1 MGYDLIVYFLF
12 FNLRINVD
20 NMKVFI
26 ETYGCTFN
34 QADSEIMAGVLNESN
49 IKLVSTEEEADAIIV
64 NTCYVKLP
72 TESKVI
78 NRIKNLQE
86 KYPDKKIIVGG
97 CMVEVDPKKLDAI
110 GPNCSWIGPHQL
122 NKTAD
127 VVKSSIAGD
136 VVREFGF
143 SDEPKVCVPKIRQ
156 DPYIHVIQICEGCL
170 GACTYCCTRFAR
182 GHLNSYPIGDIVEE
196 ARLAIEDGCV
206 EIQLTAQDTSAFGKD
221 SGEKLSDLIKEV
233 ANLEGDFRVRVGMM
247 HPKNIGNDLENLIEA
262 FKHEKVYDFI
272 HMPIQS
278 GSDKV
283 LKEMRRNHTVADY
296 KNIIYRFKEEIPDIT
311 VATDIIIGYPTETEE
326 DFIQTAKL
334 IEEVKFNLIHLSKYQ
349 HREGA
354 ISSSLESIPFEV
366 MKRRSKYLSDIKFK
380 IIEEENKEFQDM
392 ELNALVVEEG
402 SKGGFIAKT
411 DSYVPVVVQDVNL
424 GEFIKV
430 HIDRTTGT
438 YLIGHK
444 VD

>member
-1 MGYDLIVYFLF
+1 
-12 FNLRINVD
+12 
-20 NMKVFI
+20 MKVFI

-34 QADSEIMAGVLNESN
+34 QADSEIMAGVLNEN
-49 IKLVSTEEEADAIIV
+49 DIELVDNHEDADAIIV

-78 NRIKNLQE
+78 NRIKALQE
-86 KYPDKKIIVGG
+86 DFPEKKIIVGG
-97 CMVEVDPKKLDAI
+97 CMVEVDPKKLENI

-127 VVKSSIAGD
+127 VVKSAISGEVA
-136 VVREFGF
+136 REFGF

-182 GHLNSYPIGDIVEE
+182 GHLNSYPIEDIVEE
-196 ARLAIEDGCV
+196 AKNAIEDGCV

-221 SGEKLSDLIKEV
+221 SGEKLSDLIKAV
-233 ANLEGDFRVRVGMM
+233 ANLDGEFRVRVGMM

-262 FKHEKVYDFI
+262 FKMEKVFNFL
-272 HMPIQS
+272 HLPIQS
-278 GSDKV
+278 GSDAV
-283 LKEMRRNHTVADY
+283 LKHMRRNHTVEDY
-296 KNIIYRFKEEIPDIT
+296 KHIVKRFKEEIPDLT
-311 VATDIIIGYPTETEE
+311 LATDIIIGYPTETED
-326 DFIQTAKL
+326 DFMKTVEL
-334 IEEVKFNLIHLSKYQ
+334 VEEIKFNLLHLSKYQ

-354 ISSSLESIPFEV
+354 ISSSLENIPSDD
-366 MKRRSKYLSDIKFK
+366 MRRRSKYLTDIKFK
-380 IIEEENKEFQDM
+380 IIEDENKVLKDKEFD
-392 ELNALVVEEG
+392 VVVLEKG

-411 DSYVPVVVQDVNL
+411 DSYIPVVVKDVNL
-424 GEFIKV
+424 GEFIRV
-430 HIDRTTGT
+430 HIDETTGT

-444 VD
+444 I

>member
-1 MGYDLIVYFLF
+1 
-12 FNLRINVD
+12 
-20 NMKVFI
+20 MKVFI

-34 QADSEIMAGVLNESN
+34 QADSEIMAGVLNENN
-49 IKLVSTEEEADAIIV
+49 IEIVSSQEEADAIIV

-78 NRIKNLQE
+78 NRIKNLQKE
-86 KYPDKKIIVGG
+86 FPDKKIIVGG
-97 CMVEVDPKKLDAI
+97 CMVEVDPKKLENI

-122 NKTAD
+122 SKTAD
-127 VVKSSIAGD
+127 VVKSAIEGE

-143 SDEPKVCVPKIRQ
+143 SDEPKVCVPKIRK
-156 DPYIHVIQICEGCL
+156 DPYVHVIQICEGCL

-182 GHLNSYPIGDIVEE
+182 GYLNSYPIKDIVAE
-196 ARLAIEDGCV
+196 AQQAINDGCV

-221 SGEKLSDLIKEV
+221 TGEKLSDLIKEV

-247 HPKNIGNDLENLIEA
+247 HPKNIGNDLDNLIEA
-262 FKHEKVYDFI
+262 FKLEKVYDFI
-272 HMPIQS
+272 HLPIQS

-283 LKEMRRNHTVADY
+283 LREMRRNHTVEDY
-296 KNIIYRFKEEIPDIT
+296 KNIVYRFKEAIPDIT
-311 VATDIIIGYPTETEE
+311 LATDIIIGYPTETEE
-326 DFIQTAKL
+326 DFMETVSL
-334 IEEVKFNLIHLSKYQ
+334 IEEIKFNLIHLSKYQ

-354 ISSSLESIPFEV
+354 ISSSLDNIPFEE
-366 MKRRSKYLSDIKFK
+366 MKRRSIYLSDIKFR
-380 IIEEENKEFQDM
+380 IIEEENEVLKDKD
-392 ELNALVVEEG
+392 LDALVVEKG

-411 DSYVPVVVQDVNL
+411 NSYIPVVVQDVEL

-430 HIDRTTGT
+430 HIDKTTVT

-444 VD
+444 ID

>member
-1 MGYDLIVYFLF
+1 
-12 FNLRINVD
+12 
-20 NMKVFI
+20 MKVFI

-34 QADSEIMAGVLNESN
+34 QADSEIMAGVLSENKIE
-49 IKLVSTEEEADAIIV
+49 LVDNPDDADAIIV

-78 NRIKNLQE
+78 NRIKRLQQQ
-86 KYPDKKIIVGG
+86 YPQKQIIVGG
-97 CMVEVDPKKLDAI
+97 CMVEVDPKKLDNI

-127 VVKSSIAGD
+127 VVKSAIAGD

-156 DPYIHVIQICEGCL
+156 DPYVHVIQICEGCL

-182 GHLNSYPIGDIVEE
+182 GHLNSYPIADIVAE
-196 ARLAIEDGCV
+196 ARSAIEDGCV

-221 SGEKLSDLIKEV
+221 TGEKLSDLIKEV
-233 ANLEGDFRVRVGMM
+233 ANLDGDFKVRVGMM
-247 HPKNIGNDLENLIEA
+247 HPKNIGDDLEDLIEA
-262 FKHEKVYDFI
+262 FKLPKVYDFI
-272 HMPIQS
+272 HLPIQS

-283 LKEMRRNHTVADY
+283 LREMRRNHTVEDY
-296 KNIIYRFKEEIPDIT
+296 KKIVYMFKEEIPNIT

-326 DFIQTAKL
+326 DFMQTADL
-334 IEEVKFNLIHLSKYQ
+334 IREIKFNLIHLSKYQ
-349 HREGA
+349 DREGA
-354 ISSSLESIPFEV
+354 ISSSLENISFDE
-366 MKRRSKYLSDIKFK
+366 MKRRSKILSDIKFG
-380 IIEEENKEFQDM
+380 IIEEENKVLKDM
-392 ELNALVVEEG
+392 ELDALVVGKG

-411 DSYVPVVVQDVNL
+411 NSYIPVVLKEANL
-424 GEFIKV
+424 GEFIRV
-430 HIDRTTGT
+430 HIDETTGT

-444 VD
+444 ID

>member
-1 MGYDLIVYFLF
+1 
-12 FNLRINVD
+12 
-20 NMKVFI
+20 MKVFI

-34 QADSEIMAGVLNESN
+34 QADSEIMAGILNENN
-49 IKLVSTEEEADAIIV
+49 IGLVSTEEEADAIIV

-78 NRIKNLQE
+78 NRIKNLQ
-86 KYPDKKIIVGG
+86 KQYPDKKIIVGG
-97 CMVEVDPKKLDAI
+97 CMVEVDPKKLEAI

-127 VVKSSIAGD
+127 VVKSTIGGEI
-136 VVREFGF
+136 VREFGF
-143 SDEPKVCVPKIRQ
+143 SDEPKVCVPKIRK

-182 GHLNSYPIGDIVEE
+182 GHLNSYPIKDIVEE

-206 EIQLTAQDTSAFGKD
+206 EIELTAQDTSAFGKD
-221 SGEKLSDLIKEV
+221 TGEKLSDLIKEV
-233 ANLEGDFRVRVGMM
+233 ASLDGDFRVRVGMM
-247 HPKNIGNDLENLIEA
+247 HPRNIGNDLDNLIEA
-262 FKHEKVYDFI
+262 FKMEKVYDFI
-272 HMPIQS
+272 HLPIQS

-283 LKEMRRNHTVADY
+283 LREMGRNHTVDDY
-296 KNIIYRFKEEIPDIT
+296 KNIVYSFKQAIPDIT
-311 VATDIIIGYPTETEE
+311 IATDIIIGYPTETEE
-326 DFIQTAKL
+326 DFMKTAEL
-334 IEEVKFNLIHLSKYQ
+334 IREIKFNLIHLSKYQ

-354 ISSSLESIPFEV
+354 ISSSLDNIPFDD
-366 MKRRSKYLSDIKFK
+366 MKRRSKYLSEIKFEML
-380 IIEEENKEFQDM
+380 EEENKFLQDREM
-392 ELNALVVEEG
+392 DALVVEKG

-411 DSYVPVVVQDVNL
+411 NSYIPVVVQDVNL

-430 HIDRTTGT
+430 HIDKTTGT

-444 VD
+444 ID

>member
-1 MGYDLIVYFLF
+1 
-12 FNLRINVD
+12 
-20 NMKVFI
+20 MKVFI

-34 QADSEIMAGVLNESN
+34 QADSEIMAGVLNENN
-49 IKLVSTEEEADAIIV
+49 IELVDNTDEADAIIV

-78 NRIKNLQE
+78 NRIKKLQSQ
-86 KYPDKKIIVGG
+86 YPTKQIIVGG
-97 CMVEVDPKKLDAI
+97 CMVEIDPKKLENI

-127 VVKSSIAGD
+127 VVKSAVAGE

-156 DPYIHVIQICEGCL
+156 DEYIHVIQICEGCL

-182 GHLNSYPIGDIVEE
+182 GHLNSYPIKDIVAE
-196 ARLAIEDGCV
+196 AKKAIDEGCV

-221 SGEKLSDLIKEV
+221 SGEKLSDLIREV
-233 ANLEGDFRVRVGMM
+233 ANLDGDFRVRVGMM
-247 HPKNIGNDLENLIEA
+247 HPKNIGNDLDALIDA
-262 FKHEKVYDFI
+262 FKCENVYKFL
-272 HMPIQS
+272 HLPIQS
-278 GSDKV
+278 GSDAV
-283 LKEMRRNHTVADY
+283 LKHMRRNHTVEDY
-296 KNIIYRFKEEIPDIT
+296 KNVVYRFRQEIPEIT
-311 VATDIIIGYPTETEE
+311 LATDIIIGYPTETEE
-326 DFIQTAKL
+326 DFMMTVDL
-334 IEEVKFNLIHLSKYQ
+334 IEEIKFNLIHLSKYQ

-354 ISSSLESIPFEV
+354 ISSSLENIPFDD
-366 MKRRSKYLSDIKFK
+366 MKRRSKYLSDIKFR
-380 IIEEENKEFQDM
+380 IIDDENKVLKGKDM
-392 ELNALVVEEG
+392 DALVVEKG

-411 DSYVPVVVQDVNL
+411 NSYIPVVVRDVEL

-430 HIDRTTGT
+430 HIDETTGT

-444 VD
+444 IE

>member
-1 MGYDLIVYFLF
+1 
-12 FNLRINVD
+12 
-20 NMKVFI
+20 MKVFI

-34 QADSEIMAGVLNESN
+34 QADSEIMAGVLRENSIE
-49 IKLVSTEEEADAIIV
+49 LVDNPDDADAIIV

-78 NRIKNLQE
+78 NRIKRLQQQ
-86 KYPDKKIIVGG
+86 YPQKQIIVGG
-97 CMVEVDPKKLDAI
+97 CMVEVDPKKLDNI

-127 VVKSSIAGD
+127 VVKSAVAGD

-156 DPYIHVIQICEGCL
+156 DPYVHVIQICEGCL

-182 GHLNSYPIGDIVEE
+182 GHLNSYPIADIVAE
-196 ARLAIEDGCV
+196 ARSAIEDGCV

-221 SGEKLSDLIKEV
+221 TGERLSDLIKEV
-233 ANLEGDFRVRVGMM
+233 ANLDGDFKVRVGMM
-247 HPKNIGNDLENLIEA
+247 HPKNIGDDLDDLIEA
-262 FKHEKVYDFI
+262 FKLPKVYDFI
-272 HMPIQS
+272 HLPIQS

-283 LKEMRRNHTVADY
+283 LREMRRNHTVEDY
-296 KNIIYRFKEEIPDIT
+296 KKIVYRFKEEIPDIT

-326 DFIQTAKL
+326 DFMQTADL
-334 IEEVKFNLIHLSKYQ
+334 IREIKFNLIHLSKYQ
-349 HREGA
+349 DREGA
-354 ISSSLESIPFEV
+354 ISSSLENISFDE
-366 MKRRSKYLSDIKFK
+366 MKRRSKYLSDIKFG
-380 IIEEENKEFQDM
+380 IIEEENKVLKDM
-392 ELNALVVEEG
+392 ELEALVVGKG

-411 DSYVPVVVQDVNL
+411 NSYIPVVLKEANL
-424 GEFIKV
+424 GEFIRV
-430 HIDRTTGT
+430 HIDETTGT

-444 VD
+444 ID

>member
-1 MGYDLIVYFLF
+1 
-12 FNLRINVD
+12 
-20 NMKVFI
+20 MKVFI

-34 QADSEIMAGVLNESN
+34 QADSEIMAGVLRENSIE
-49 IKLVSTEEEADAIIV
+49 LVDNPDDADAIIV

-78 NRIKNLQE
+78 NRIKRLQQQ
-86 KYPDKKIIVGG
+86 YPQKQIIVGG
-97 CMVEVDPKKLDAI
+97 CMVEVDPKKLDNI

-127 VVKSSIAGD
+127 VVKSAVAGD

-156 DPYIHVIQICEGCL
+156 DPYVHVIQICEGCL

-182 GHLNSYPIGDIVEE
+182 GHLNSYPIADIVAE
-196 ARLAIEDGCV
+196 ARDAIEDGCV

-221 SGEKLSDLIKEV
+221 TGERLSDLIKEV
-233 ANLEGDFRVRVGMM
+233 ANLDGDFKVRVGMM
-247 HPKNIGNDLENLIEA
+247 HPKNIGDDLDDLIEA
-262 FKHEKVYDFI
+262 FKLPKVYDFI
-272 HMPIQS
+272 HLPIQS

-283 LKEMRRNHTVADY
+283 LREMRRNHTVEDY
-296 KNIIYRFKEEIPDIT
+296 KKIVYRFKEEIPDIT

-326 DFIQTAKL
+326 DFMQTTDL
-334 IEEVKFNLIHLSKYQ
+334 IREIKFNLIHLSKYQ
-349 HREGA
+349 DREGA
-354 ISSSLESIPFEV
+354 ISSSLENISFDE
-366 MKRRSKYLSDIKFK
+366 MKRRSKYLSDIKFG
-380 IIEEENKEFQDM
+380 IIEEENKVLKDM
-392 ELNALVVEEG
+392 ELEALVVGKG

-411 DSYVPVVVQDVNL
+411 NSYIPVVLKEANL
-424 GEFIKV
+424 GEFIRV
-430 HIDRTTGT
+430 HIDETTGT

-444 VD
+444 ID